1 MPPMSRAHSLLVGVA
16 LAVCLAAGSP
26 LRIVGD
32 GGEYLAMGLNL
43 ASLHRPALARQ
54 DIAEIQ
60 QTIGEAQPAF
70 AAWDIRQ
77 SSIAGRDGRRDF
89 LHSWIYPLLAV
100 PALWMTQLVG
110 ASPLVAFTMTNVAL
124 LGLALWI
131 ALPRVGGAACVLLFG
146 GPIVWWI
153 DKAHTEV
160 FTFSLLA
167 VAFLLVRDRPW
178 WSLLAAG
185 AAAAQNPPIGLLVI
199 LIVAGQWIARRELLR
214 DGRFQTGLAAG
225 LVLTVLPPTYT
236 YLRHGTP
243 SLLVLANPAHVPSWT
258 ELLAV
263 PFDPVIGLL
272 ANFPAFFVALVSG
285 AGLIF
290 FKRRTA
296 LFEMEAGVAAVCALG
311 FLFAFGQAINVHHGA
326 TPSLSRYGLWL
337 LPLAIP
343 ILSRAHEVGGVA
355 WRAFLWSVA
364 TVSAAVSVFVFH
376 PGVPDNSREPT
387 LAANFLWTR
396 LPGWNNPLPE
406 IFSEVWLQREERS
419 APISTP
425 GCEKVLLI
433 GRGDG
438 STFPVPCFPMPV
450 PANCAIPGRLC
461 YANRDGARYRFELPG
476 GSPAHLEGFTYQP
489 EWAWPAGSEKHVRD
503 VFTRAEWWTLKPRS
517 SGVLRYSRDVQVF
530 EFEGPRR
537 FLFVLRAPG
546 PNAELMLR
554 LPSRMTGVLTDAETG
569 QSIST
574 MSYDGAPFEPWSVRL
589 PAGFK
594 VLLLSLVVT

>member
-1 MPPMSRAHSLLVGVA
+1 MSRPHSLLVGVA

-43 ASLHRPALARQ
+43 ASLRGPALARQ
-54 DIAEIQ
+54 DIASVQ
-60 QTIGEAQPAF
+60 QIIGAAQPAF
-70 AAWDIRQ
+70 AEWDIRE
-77 SSIAGRDGRRDF
+77 STIAGRDGRRDF
-89 LHSWIYPLLAV
+89 LHFWIYPLVAV
-100 PALWMTQLVG
+100 PALWMTRLVG

-131 ALPRVGGAACVLLFG
+131 AVPRLGGAACVLLFG

-167 VAFLLVRDRPW
+167 VSFLLVRDRPW
-178 WSLLAAG
+178 WSLVAAG

-199 LIVAGQWIARRELLR
+199 LIVAGHWIAHREVLR
-214 DGRFQTGLAAG
+214 DGRFQRGVAAALA
-225 LVLTVLPPTYT
+225 LTLLQPAYT

-243 SLLVLANPAHVPSWT
+243 SLLVLANPTHIPSRT

-272 ANFPAFFVALVSG
+272 ANFPAFFVALVIA
-285 AGLIF
+285 AGLIL

-296 LFEMEAGVAAVCALG
+296 LFEMEGVVAAVCGLG

-343 ILSRAHEVGGVA
+343 LLSRAQELGGVA
-355 WRAFLWSVA
+355 WKAFLWSVA
-364 TVSAAVSVFVFH
+364 TLSAVVSVFVFH
-376 PGVPDNSREPT
+376 PSVPDNGREPT

-396 LPGWNNPLPE
+396 HPGWNNPLPE
-406 IFSEVWLQREERS
+406 IFSEVLRQREERS

-438 STFPVPCFPMPV
+438 SAFPVPCFPMPV
-450 PANCAIPGRLC
+450 PESCAKPGRLC

-476 GSPAHLEGFTYQP
+476 GSPPHLEGFTYQP
-489 EWAWPAGSEKHVRD
+489 ELAWPAGSEKHVRD

-517 SGVLRYSRDVQVF
+517 SGVLRYARDVHVF

-546 PNAELMLR
+546 PNAELTLR
-554 LPSRMTGVLTDAETG
+554 LPSRMAAVLTDAETG
-569 QSIST
+569 HVVST
-574 MSYDGAPFEPWSVRL
+574 MSYDGTPFEPWNVRI
-589 PAGFK
+589 PGGFK
-594 VLLLSLVVT
+594 VLLLTLVAT